1 MSTYLQ
7 SYRVGTLSVANGST
21 SVTGTTTL
29 WLANVLAGDLI
40 IVGSTLAEVA
50 SVESNTAL
58 TLVSGWTGTTVTGS
72 AYVIHR
78 WSRGWLQ
85 AGTTA
90 LLLADYVSRIPT
102 FIPTTGAPSD
112 AVGSPGNIAVDT
124 SANVFYVKGATTWG
138 SAVSMVGPAGEL
150 TRLDAVAGGD
160 LAAWTG
166 TNSAQV
172 RKATA
177 AEVRTAAGGVRET
190 LTAAR
195 TYYVRPDGNNSN
207 DGLTN
212 SAGGAKL
219 TIAGALAAAYKIDAN
234 GFNVTINIAA
244 GTWAENIAVSSVI
257 PGLNVLY
264 FVGAGENV
272 TIVGAGAATALLVSV
287 PIRYQVQ
294 NLTLGAASGGNSVG
308 LWGRYGS
315 VGYLIGGNVGFN
327 ALSARAIGLDAGA
340 YVEATSGEIR
350 LRGSTPFVIYVGDS
364 ASATLT
370 AGCTVK
376 TMVPITCSGG
386 FASVFTASATIVPT
400 FDLTAGAVTGPRYSV
415 RKCGALSVN
424 GAGVNFLPGSTAG
437 TVDAVSYYG

>member
-138 SAVSMVGPAGEL
+138 SAVSMVGTPGEL
-150 TRLDAVAGGD
+150 TRSGAVSANA
-160 LAAWTG
+160 LAAWVSNT
-166 TNSAQV
+166 QV
-172 RKATA
+172 KAATA
-177 AEVRTAAGGVRET
+177 SEIRTAGGGLREV

-195 TYYVRPDGNNSN
+195 TYYLRTTGNDSN
-207 DGLTN
+207 DGLTT
-212 SAGGAKL
+212 GTAKL
-219 TIAGALAAAYKIDAN
+219 TPGGVMAAINALDLN
-234 GFNVTINIAA
+234 GQSVTINVDGSFGNLNINRPLVG
-244 GTWAENIAVSSVI
+244 GTTINIVGSGTTTSRIGTSGVALTISAPVI
-257 PGLNVLY
+257 VQPEGIEFYGSTATISMSGGARVNINSGKTIRSTMTSPSTRHIN
-264 FVGAGENV
+264 VGAGCYFYCFS
-272 TIVGAGAATALLVSV
+272 G
-287 PIRYQVQ
+287 
-294 NLTLGAASGGNSVG
+294 TLELGGNSPRFLQIAEG
-308 LWGRYGS
+308 AQS
-315 VGYLIGGNVGFN
+315 LIYTTTYRSTGAVAFST
-327 ALSARAIGLDAGA
+327 AFIEVADAG
-340 YVEATSGEIR
+340 VVTTN
-350 LRGSTPFVIYVGDS
+350 GSS
-364 ASATLT
+364 
-370 AGCTVK
+370 TVD
-376 TMVPITCSGG
+376 
-386 FASVFTASATIVPT
+386 AA
-400 FDLTAGAVTGPRYSV
+400 AGAITGKRYSV
-415 RKCGALSVN
+415 IAN
-424 GAGVNFLPGSTAG
+424 GVIKANANASLFPGDTAG
-437 TVDAVSYYG
+437 TTATGGQYI

>member
-21 SVTGTTTL
+21 SVTGTLTL
-29 WLANVLAGDLI
+29 WAANVLAGDLI

-150 TRLDAVAGGD
+150 TRSDAVAGGD

-166 TNSAQV
+166 TNSAQI

-195 TYYVRPDGNNSN
+195 TYYVRTDGSNTN
-207 DGLTN
+207 DGLSDT
-212 SAGGAKL
+212 AGGAFL
-219 TIAGALAAAYKIDAN
+219 TIQKAVDTVYALDLSIY
-234 GFNVTINIAA
+234 NVTIQVAA
-244 GTWAENIAVSSVI
+244 GTYTGTINFNAAFVGRGSVTLRGDYATPANCQLAFTSGFGAFSVTGGAVVSVGGFKI
-257 PGLNVLY
+257 SNSGVSGNGINVANGGTVN
-264 FVGAGENV
+264 FVGAMEWGTCN
-272 TIVGAGAATALLVSV
+272 ARAAIEVA
-287 PIRYQVQ
+287 R
-294 NLTLGAASGGNSVG
+294 
-308 LWGRYGS
+308 GS
-315 VGYLIGGNVGFN
+315 VVVSSGVSHTISGNLAAFVS
-327 ALSARAIGLDAGA
+327 ALSQ
-340 YVEATSGEIR
+340 
-350 LRGSTPFVIYVGDS
+350 
-364 ASATLT
+364 
-370 AGCTVK
+370 
-376 TMVPITCSGG
+376 
-386 FASVFTASATIVPT
+386 ASVFIQVGTVTLVGTPAITSFISCLSSAVQFSAIT
-400 FDLTAGAVTGPRYSV
+400 FAGTGATGTRYSV
-415 RKCGALSVN
+415 AENGVVKTGGGGASYFP
-424 GAGVNFLPGSTAG
+424 GSIAGVASTG
-437 TVDAVSYYG
+437 GQYL

>member
-40 IVGSTLAEVA
+40 IVGNTLAEVA

-124 SANVFYVKGATTWG
+124 SATVFYVKGATTWG

-166 TNSAQV
+166 TNSAQI

-177 AEVRTAAGGVRET
+177 AEVRTAAGGIREV
-190 LTAAR
+190 LAANR
-195 TYYVRPDGNNSN
+195 TYYVRADGSNSN
-207 DGLTN
+207 NGLSNT
-212 SAGGAKL
+212 AGGAFL
-219 TIAGALAAAYKIDAN
+219 TIQKAIDTVYALDLSIFK
-234 GFNVTINIAA
+234 VTIQVGAGTYTGTINFGPFVGRGAITLRGDYTAPSNVNLAFTSGFGAFSVASGAVVDVGGFKISNSGAA
-244 GTWAENIAVSSVI
+244 GNGVVVQN
-257 PGLNVLY
+257 GGVLN
-264 FVGAGENV
+264 FVGAMEWGTCN
-272 TIVGAGAATALLVSV
+272 ARAAIEVAF
-287 PIRYQVQ
+287 
-294 NLTLGAASGGNSVG
+294 
-308 LWGRYGS
+308 GS
-315 VGYLIGGNVGFN
+315 VVVSSGVSHTISGNLAAFVS
-327 ALSARAIGLDAGA
+327 ALSQ
-340 YVEATSGEIR
+340 
-350 LRGSTPFVIYVGDS
+350 
-364 ASATLT
+364 
-370 AGCTVK
+370 
-376 TMVPITCSGG
+376 
-386 FASVFTASATIVPT
+386 ASVFIQVGTVTLVGTPAITSFISCLSSSVQFSAIT
-400 FDLTAGAVTGPRYSV
+400 FAGTGATGTRYSV
-415 RKCGALSVN
+415 AENGVVKTGGGGASYFP
-424 GAGVNFLPGSTAG
+424 GSIAGVASTG
-437 TVDAVSYYG
+437 GQYL